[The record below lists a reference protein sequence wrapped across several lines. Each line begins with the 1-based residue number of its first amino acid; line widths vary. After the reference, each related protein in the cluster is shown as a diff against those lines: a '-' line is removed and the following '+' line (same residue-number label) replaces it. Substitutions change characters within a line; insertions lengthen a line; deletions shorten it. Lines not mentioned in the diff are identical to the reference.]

1 MMYDLHTSVGVAP
14 IETCNMTGPKETI
27 AGFKSHGLWR
37 QPTVNSHDTENNDS
51 SIKQMVKYEAV

>member
-1 MMYDLHTSVGVAP
+1 
-14 IETCNMTGPKETI
+14 MTGPKETI